1 MLNFYSAGLTPA
13 DIFLVIILLVCCYTD
28 LRIQKIYNAVLFP
41 AIVVAFAFNILQY
54 GPEGILISLKGLL
67 LGIALLLI
75 PFAANGIGAGDVKLL
90 GTIGAIK
97 GPEFVL
103 FVFFAA
109 AITGGVISVYLL
121 ARRGRLLVTLKKIF
135 YSAVNKLL
143 NIPVKF
149 DFAKLEVAA
158 NGEAF
163 PYGVAIGLGT
173 FGVYLLGWLGCVT
186 L

>member
-1 MLNFYSAGLTPA
+1 MDFKNIGLTYT
-13 DIFLVIILLVCCYTD
+13 DLFLVFLLVVCCYTD
-28 LRIQKIYNAVLFP
+28 LRFQKIYNVVLFP
-41 AIVVAFAFNILQY
+41 AVFLAFVLNYLQY
-54 GPEGILISLKGLL
+54 GPEGFLISLKGLL

-97 GPEFVL
+97 GTEFVL

-109 AITGGVISVYLL
+109 AITGGIISVYLL
-121 ARRGRLLVTLKKIF
+121 ARRGLLLVTLKKIL

-143 NIPVKF
+143 SIPLKF
-149 DFAKLEVAA
+149 EFKKLEVAA

-163 PYGVAIGLGT
+163 PYGVAIGLGV
-173 FGVYLLGWLGCVT
+173 FWVYLLGWLGCVT